1 MYPWTSI
8 LITGG
13 SSGLGETMALAL
25 ARPGVFLALTGR
37 DVGRLE
43 AVAVACR
50 SKGADVDA
58 TALDVTDPAGL
69 AALIARL
76 DAARALDLVVA
87 NAGVSAGTGKGDESP
102 EQTAHIL
109 AVNVQGV
116 IDTVRPAL
124 AAMAPRKRGQI
135 AIMSSLA
142 SFRGFPGAPTYCA
155 SKAFVRVWGEALRG
169 DWAPRGIKINVI
181 CPGFVRSRM
190 TAKNAFHMPLLM
202 DAERAARIMLDGL
215 ARDVPRIAY
224 PWRMYAVTRL
234 LAALPLRWS
243 DAILARAPKKG

>member
-1 MYPWTSI
+1 MYAWTSI

-13 SSGLGETMALAL
+13 SSGLGEAMALAL
-25 ARPGVFLALTGR
+25 ARPGIFLALTGR

-43 AVAVACR
+43 SVAAACR
-50 SKGADVDA
+50 AKGAEVEA
-58 TALDVTDPAGL
+58 CALDVTDAPGL
-69 AALIARL
+69 ATLIARL
-76 DAARALDLVVA
+76 DASRPLDLVIA

-124 AAMAPRKRGQI
+124 AAMAPRRRGQI

-169 DWAPRGIKINVI
+169 DWAPRGVKINVI

-190 TAKNAFHMPLLM
+190 TARNDFHMPLLM
-202 DAERAARIMLDGL
+202 DATRAARIMLDGL
-215 ARDVPRIAY
+215 ARDKPRIAY
-224 PWRMYAVTRL
+224 PWRTYAVTRL
-234 LAALPLRWS
+234 LAALPQRWI
-243 DAILARAPKKG
+243 DALLARAPRKG

>member
-1 MYPWTSI
+1 MYKWGSI

-13 SSGLGETMALAL
+13 SSGLGEAMALEL
-25 ARPGVFLALTGR
+25 ARPNVFLALTGR
-37 DVGRLE
+37 DADRL
-43 AVAVACR
+43 ASVAAACR
-50 SKGADVDA
+50 AKGAEVDA
-58 TALDVTDPAGL
+58 VALDVTDGAGL

-76 DAARALDLVVA
+76 DESRPLDLVIA

-102 EQTAHIL
+102 AQTAHIL

-116 IDTVRPAL
+116 IDTVTPAL
-124 AAMAPRKRGQI
+124 AAMGPRGRGQI

-142 SFRGFPGAPTYCA
+142 GFRGIPGAPSYCA

-169 DWAPRGIKINVI
+169 DWRKRGIKINVI

-190 TAKNAFHMPLLM
+190 TAKNPFHMPLLM
-202 DAERAARIMLDGL
+202 DAARAARIMLDGL

-224 PWRMYAVTRL
+224 PWRMYAVTRI
-234 LAALPLRWS
+234 LAALPVRWS
-243 DAILARAPKKG
+243 DAILARTPRKS